1 MTAPVT
7 PPIDTR
13 TGTDRTM
20 MTPRT
25 TMMAALLA
33 VAGMAAPLQA
43 QATPAPLD
51 GSVADLRTE
60 ITRRYDTAVAAT
72 LARDVI
78 AANDSRFLWASEA
91 KVACGI
97 AIGYLKHNTK
107 DADSI
112 ARCQTFSDNLANTGT
127 TPATTTVV
135 TTNEPVPPTPPGGC
149 RLGLP
154 VAVYF
159 DWNEDV
165 VPAEGR
171 NIVTQIATTLAACG
185 ATGLDV
191 VGYAD
196 RSGGD
201 DYNLALSRR
210 RADAVAQAL
219 ATAGVGADT
228 LRIDARGENDPAVAT
243 VDGIRE
249 PKNRRVEINATATT
263 K

>member
-1 MTAPVT
+1 
-7 PPIDTR
+7 
-13 TGTDRTM
+13 

-25 TMMAALLA
+25 TMMAAMLA
-33 VAGMAAPLQA
+33 VAGIAAPVHA
-43 QATPAPLD
+43 QTAPAALD

-60 ITRRYDTAVAAT
+60 ITRRYDTALAAT

-97 AIGYLKHNTK
+97 AIGYLKHRTK
-107 DADSI
+107 DAESI
-112 ARCQTFSDNLANTGT
+112 ARCQTFSDNLANSGT
-127 TPATTTVV
+127 TLPPVV
-135 TTNEPVPPTPPGGC
+135 SGEPVPPPPPGGC

-165 VPAEGR
+165 LPAEGQTV
-171 NIVTQIATTLAACG
+171 IGQIATTLAACG
-185 ATGLDV
+185 ATGLGV

-196 RSGGD
+196 RSGSD

-219 ATAGVGADT
+219 VSAGVASDS

-249 PKNRRVEINATATT
+249 PKNRRVQIDASATT